1 MSDKFILIA
10 GPCVIDNEEVAHEIA
25 ERVKSIADKY
35 DIRFIFKGSYKKA
48 NRTKLDSFMGL
59 GDEKALQILKDI
71 KEKYG
76 VENITDI
83 HETTDCALASQYV
96 DFLQIPAFLCRQTE
110 LLIEAGLQAPKGVN
124 LKKGQ
129 FMSGEGM
136 KHQKAKVE
144 EGVRQSGVDKEVFLC
159 ERGNSFGYS
168 NMVVDM
174 TNIVTMKKF
183 GKVIMDCTH
192 SVQVPNQESGI
203 TGGNADMIET
213 MAVAATSI
221 GADGLFIETHPEP
234 AKSSSDA
241 GSILQIDKLEAIIEK
256 CLKVRAALK

>member
-1 MSDKFILIA
+1 MKDKFILIA
-10 GPCVIDNEEVAHEIA
+10 GPCVIDNEEVAHQIA
-25 ERVKSIADKY
+25 ERVKRMADQY

-59 GDEKALQILKDI
+59 GDVKALEILRDI

-83 HETTDCALASQYV
+83 HETVDCELASEYV

-110 LLIEAGLQAPKGVN
+110 LLIEAGLRAPKGIN

-136 KHQKAKVE
+136 KHQRAKVE
-144 EGVRQSGVDKEVFLC
+144 EGVSRSNKAKEVFLC

-174 TNIVTMKKF
+174 TNITTMKKF

-203 TGGNADMIET
+203 TGGNAEMIET
-213 MAVAATSI
+213 MAIAATSL

-241 GSILQIDKLEAIIEK
+241 GSILQIDKLEPIIEK
-256 CLKVRAALK
+256 CLKIRSAIS